1 MARFDDAKV
10 GDKVKVPTVFKGTG
24 LITSIRPSNSTLPV
38 EVVWSKYGEMK
49 SMWFTLEGKTHS
61 DSEAPALFYTN
72 DAGELLTERPKR
84 KVKRSWDFVVHGCT
98 WDRDGF
104 PKITLSVES
113 IADLE
118 QFRLTIGKPATL
130 IVEVD
135 E

>member
-1 MARFDDAKV
+1 MMARFDDAKV
-10 GDKVKVPTVFKGTG
+10 GDKVKAPTILSGEHE
-24 LITSIRPSNSTLPV
+24 ITAV
-38 EVVWSKYGEMK
+38 EDCGEYPIKVGFCGFNIDGKWSK
-49 SMWFTLEGKTHS
+49 
-61 DSEAPALFYTN
+61 DAEAPALFYTN
-72 DAGELLTERPKR
+72 DAGDLLTERPKR